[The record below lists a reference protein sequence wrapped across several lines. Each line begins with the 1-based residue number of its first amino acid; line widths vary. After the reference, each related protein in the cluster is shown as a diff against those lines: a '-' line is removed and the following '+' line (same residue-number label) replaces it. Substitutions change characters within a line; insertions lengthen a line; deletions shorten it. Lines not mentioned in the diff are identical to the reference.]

1 MKKLFLFIT
10 LFTAVILFQTSC
22 TNNKKQSAADVAGI
36 SGDSIESALNIV
48 QQYIDSGKQ
57 AGISVMVIRNN
68 ETVVRKNF
76 GFADMPNKKPIE
88 DNTIFRVFSMTKPV
102 TTVALMTLY
111 DEGKFKLDDKVSDF
125 IPEFAETKVYNA
137 ETKTLEPQ
145 ATPMTIRHLLTHTSG
160 LTYGWDQKSYV
171 DSLYRATGA
180 SGWDGVLGDKIKIL
194 AGIPLK
200 HQPGTTYEYSVSI
213 DVAGYLVEVLSGM
226 PLDKYMKTK
235 IFDPL
240 KMEDTGFYVPEEKL
254 GRLSNV
260 YTLIN
265 DSLKEDPS
273 MNGSNFKV
281 PATLFSGGGGLVST
295 MNDYSRF
302 ACMLLNGGELDGT
315 RILTQQTVDMIMTN
329 QLPAGVNYENGGS
342 YGLGGSVN
350 PEKGHY
356 GWSGA
361 ASTHFVV
368 DKKNSMVVIAMTQ
381 FMPFN
386 IEYAIKFVDKIEK
399 GVVK

>member
-1 MKKLFLFIT
+1 MKKLFLFLT
-10 LFTAVILFQTSC
+10 LFTAILISQVSC
-22 TNNKKQSAADVAGI
+22 TKTTKQVTGDIAGI
-36 SGDSIESALNIV
+36 SGDSVESAVNLM
-48 QQYIDSGKQ
+48 QQYIDSEKL
-57 AGISVMVIRNN
+57 AGISVIVIRNN

-76 GFADMPNKKPIE
+76 GFADKPNGKPIE
-88 DNTIFRVFSMTKPV
+88 DNTIFRVFSMTKPI
-102 TTVALMTLY
+102 TAVALMTLY

-125 IPEFAETKVYNA
+125 IPEFTDTKVYNK

-145 ATPMTIRHLLTHTSG
+145 NTPMTIRHLLTHTSG

-171 DSLYRATGA
+171 DSLYRVTGA
-180 SGWDGVLGDKIKIL
+180 SGWDGVIGDKVKIL

-240 KMEDTGFYVPEEKL
+240 KMEDTGFYVPEEKHN
-254 GRLSNV
+254 RLANV
-260 YTLIN
+260 YTMIN
-265 DSLKEDPS
+265 DSLKEQPS
-273 MNGSNFKV
+273 TNGMNFKE

-302 ACMLLNGGELDGT
+302 ASMLLNGGELEGVK
-315 RILTQQTVDMIMTN
+315 ILNESTVTMIMSN
-329 QLPAGVNYENGGS
+329 QLPEGVNYENGSG
-342 YGLGGSVN
+342 YGLGGSADA
-350 PEKGHY
+350 KSGIY

-368 DKKNSMVVIAMTQ
+368 NKNYNMVIVTMTQ

-386 IEYAIKFVDKIEK
+386 IDYAKDFVVKIENAIDK
-399 GVVK
+399 